1 MNYKSKLNQIRVVL
15 GLSVKLA
22 TAKLKDGTV
31 VEAEEFAPGSEL
43 FVVAEDGSKVPAP
56 AGEHTGEDGTVFMV
70 DESGKIVSVESSEKP
85 AIEVEVET
93 EAVKASEETEEVV
106 AEEATPIKD
115 AVEERIAEAM
125 TKVAAAIEPIAKDV
139 AEMKQKMAKMEE
151 QYAKFSKAPAASKVP
166 VINERDFSSIKT
178 NVDIVDRFNEL
189 KSSFNK

>member
-15 GLSVKLA
+15 GLTVKLA
-22 TAKLKDGTV
+22 TAKLKDGTM

-56 AGEHTGEDGTVFMV
+56 AGEHTGEDGTIFMV

-93 EAVKASEETEEVV
+93 EAVKASEEEAVV

-115 AVEERIAEAM
+115 AVEEKIAEAM

-151 QYAKFSKAPAASKVP
+151 QYAKFSKAPAAGKVP
-166 VINERDFSSIKT
+166 VINERDFSSVKN
-178 NVDIVDRFNEL
+178 NVDILDRINEL
-189 KSSFNK
+189 KKFV